1 MIKYALALA
10 LLGTPVAVYAQT
22 VTATGPVS
30 VEIVTT
36 GQVSVAAQR
45 YRLSVTL
52 TAKGKDEAAAGVALA
67 ASRAKLVQALGGLNV
82 REAEA
87 EADLGTTNSLM
98 NMLAS
103 FGGMKSK
110 PSFSLDTPLEEDSDE
125 TPQSTAT
132 EKLVFDATTR
142 SAVDAA
148 RAPIEANGGKLDD
161 DVLPLLT
168 DYVGP
173 TRQAKAAAIQK
184 AQGEAD
190 AYAATLG
197 LRRTTIVKVSEK
209 QDPTAGALAL
219 IGEMVSIIAPKREG
233 NVDKVNVNA
242 SLVVEFQLSR

>member
-1 MIKYALALA
+1 MIKYAIALGMLAAPLTA
-10 LLGTPVAVYAQT
+10 HAQT
-22 VTATGPVS
+22 AGPVS

-45 YRLSVTL
+45 YRMSVTL

-67 ASRAKLVQALGGLNV
+67 ANRAKLVQALGALNV
-82 REAEA
+82 REA

-110 PSFSLDTPLEEDSDE
+110 PSFSLDTPLEEDSEE

-132 EKLVFDATTR
+132 EKLVFDAPTR

-148 RAPIEANGGKLDD
+148 RAPIEANGGALDD

-173 TRQAKAAAIQK
+173 TRQAKAAAIKK

>member
-1 MIKYALALA
+1 MIKYAMALGLAAAPLA
-10 LLGTPVAVYAQT
+10 AQAQT
-22 VTATGPVS
+22 AGPVS

-36 GQVSVAAQR
+36 GQVSVPAQR
-45 YRLSVTL
+45 YRMSVKL

-67 ASRAKLVQALGGLNV
+67 ANRAKLIQALAALNI
-82 REAEA
+82 RDGQSEI
-87 EADLGTTNSLM
+87 GTTNSLM
-98 NMLAS
+98 GLISS
-103 FGGMKSK
+103 FAGAKSK
-110 PSFSLDTPLEEDSDE
+110 PSFSLETLEEDSKE

-132 EKLVFDATTR
+132 ETLQFDAPTR
-142 SAVDAA
+142 AAIESA

-168 DYVGP
+168 DYVAP
-173 TRQAKAAAIQK
+173 TRAAKAAAIKK

-197 LRRTTIVKVSEK
+197 LKRSAIVKVSEK

-219 IGEMVSIIAPKREG
+219 IGELVTIVAPKKDG
-233 NVDKVNVNA
+233 AADQVTVNA

>member
-1 MIKYALALA
+1 MMKYAFALA
-10 LLGTPVAVYAQT
+10 LLAAPMAVQAQTASSPVAV
-22 VTATGPVS
+22 
-30 VEIVTT
+30 EIVAT
-36 GQVSVAAQR
+36 GQVQVPAQR

-52 TAKGKDEAAAGVALA
+52 TAKGKDEAAAGAALA
-67 ASRAKLVQALGGLNV
+67 ANKTKLLQALAAHNV
-82 REAEA
+82 REAQGEV
-87 EADLGTTNSLM
+87 GTTNSLM
-98 NMLAS
+98 GLLMS

-110 PSFSLDTPLEEDSDE
+110 PSFSLDTPEEDSE
-125 TPQSTAT
+125 AEPQSTAT
-132 EKLVFDATTR
+132 ETLTFDAPTR
-142 SAVDAA
+142 AAVESV

-173 TRQAKAAAIQK
+173 TRQAKAAAIRK

-197 LRRTTIVKVSEK
+197 LRRSAITRVSEK

-219 IGEMVSIIAPKREG
+219 IGEVVSIVAPKKDG
-233 NVDKVNVNA
+233 AADTVTVNA